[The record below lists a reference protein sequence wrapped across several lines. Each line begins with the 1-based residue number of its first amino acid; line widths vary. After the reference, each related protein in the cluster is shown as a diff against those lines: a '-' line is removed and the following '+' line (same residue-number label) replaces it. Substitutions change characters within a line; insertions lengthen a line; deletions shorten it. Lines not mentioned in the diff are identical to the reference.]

1 MAAKFFRIALSHN
14 NLINYYKT
22 SFAVVHGHKWSLAEW
37 ENLICYEREIYLT
50 LLIEHIEEENERM
63 EQEAAKMRNS

>member
-1 MAAKFFRIALSHN
+1 VLSHN
-14 NLINYYKT
+14 SLHNYYRT
-22 SFAVVHGHKWSLAEW
+22 LFAVVQSHQWSLAEL

-63 EQEAAKMRNS
+63 EQEAAKMKSQY